1 LVPFLIRVI
10 VMDDEPLALVN
21 MEKKLKEFNSIEVI
35 KSYTTVKDLLAEG
48 PSLDFQVAFLDVEMP
63 GMNGLEIARLLKEWN
78 KNIFIVFV
86 TAYRDYA
93 VQAFEIHSID
103 YLLKPISK
111 ARLETT
117 INRIQELL
125 HLENKSTPLQIRN
138 KPKLT
143 IQCFG
148 GFVVL
153 HNNKAVHWRTLKTKE
168 LFAFLFSN
176 LNNHVPRDTIID
188 SLWVDTEFK
197 KARVQLHTTVSY
209 LRTTLSAL
217 GYSEVIQYANGCYIL
232 QLEDFQCDA
241 HDLEHILNA
250 NMETAKID
258 VEKAETLI
266 KSYQGE
272 YMAALDYP
280 WITSKANFM
289 NNRFTLLLHDLIEH
303 YTAIHDVKKREQ
315 ILLLTIEHN
324 PYSDKIIQQLIKHY
338 IEVDNRASAVKVY
351 NTFKN
356 TLLADLGILPEQETT
371 ELFNAI
377 SVKNFNL

>member
-1 LVPFLIRVI
+1 MIRVI

-35 KSYTTVKDLLAEG
+35 KSFTTAKDLLAEG

-138 KPKLT
+138 KPELT

-258 VEKAETLI
+258 VEKAEALI
-266 KSYQGE
+266 QSYQGE

-338 IEVDNRASAVKVY
+338 IEVDNRACAVKVY

-377 SVKNFNL
+377 SVENFNL

>member
-1 LVPFLIRVI
+1 MI

-35 KSYTTVKDLLAEG
+35 KSFTTAKDLLAEG

-138 KPKLT
+138 KPELT

-153 HNNKAVHWRTLKTKE
+153 HNSKAVHWRTLKTKE

-209 LRTTLSAL
+209 LRTTFSAL

-258 VEKAETLI
+258 VEKAEALI
-266 KSYQGE
+266 QSYQGE

-338 IEVDNRASAVKVY
+338 IEVDNRACAVKVY

-377 SVKNFNL
+377 SVENFNL

>member
-1 LVPFLIRVI
+1 MI

-35 KSYTTVKDLLAEG
+35 KSFTTAKDLLAEG

-138 KPKLT
+138 KPELT

-217 GYSEVIQYANGCYIL
+217 GYSEVIQYANGSYIL

-258 VEKAETLI
+258 VEKAEALI
-266 KSYQGE
+266 QSYQGE

-289 NNRFTLLLHDLIEH
+289 NNKFTLLLHDLIEH

-338 IEVDNRASAVKVY
+338 IEVDNRACAVKVY

-377 SVKNFNL
+377 SVENFNL

>member
-1 LVPFLIRVI
+1 MI

-35 KSYTTVKDLLAEG
+35 KSFTTVKDLLAEG

-138 KPKLT
+138 KPELT

-188 SLWVDTEFK
+188 NLWVDTEFK

-250 NMETAKID
+250 HMETAKID
-258 VEKAETLI
+258 VEKAEALI
-266 KSYQGE
+266 QSYQGE

-289 NNRFTLLLHDLIEH
+289 NNKFTLLLHELIEH
-303 YTAIHDVKKREQ
+303 YTTIHDVKKREQ

-338 IEVDNRASAVKVY
+338 IEVDNRACAVKVY

-377 SVKNFNL
+377 SIENFNL

>member
-1 LVPFLIRVI
+1 MI

-217 GYSEVIQYANGCYIL
+217 GYSKVIKYANGCYIL
-232 QLEDFQCDA
+232 QLEDYQCDA

-377 SVKNFNL
+377 SVENFNL

>member
-1 LVPFLIRVI
+1 MI

-21 MEKKLKEFNSIEVI
+21 MEKKLEEFNSIEVI
-35 KSYTTVKDLLAEG
+35 KSFTTVKDLLAEG

-63 GMNGLEIARLLKEWN
+63 VMNGLEIARLLKEWN

-138 KPKLT
+138 KPELT

-232 QLEDFQCDA
+232 QLEVFQCDA

-258 VEKAETLI
+258 VEKAEALI
-266 KSYQGE
+266 QSYQGE

-338 IEVDNRASAVKVY
+338 IEVDNRACAVKVY

-356 TLLADLGILPEQETT
+356 TLLTDLGILPEQETT

-377 SVKNFNL
+377 SVENFNL

>member
-1 LVPFLIRVI
+1 MIRVI

-35 KSYTTVKDLLAEG
+35 KSFTTAKDLLAEG

-138 KPKLT
+138 KPALT

-153 HNNKAVHWRTLKTKE
+153 HNNKAIHWRTLKTKE

-217 GYSEVIQYANGCYIL
+217 GYSEVIQYANGSYIL

-258 VEKAETLI
+258 VEKAEALI
-266 KSYQGE
+266 QSYQGE

-289 NNRFTLLLHDLIEH
+289 NNKFTLLLHDLIEH

-338 IEVDNRASAVKVY
+338 IEVDNRACAVKVY

-377 SVKNFNL
+377 SVEHFNL

>member
-1 LVPFLIRVI
+1 MIRVI
-10 VMDDEPLALVN
+10 VMEDEPLALVN

-35 KSYTTVKDLLAEG
+35 KSFTTAKDLLAEG

-138 KPKLT
+138 KPELT

-217 GYSEVIQYANGCYIL
+217 GYSEVIQYANGSYIL

-258 VEKAETLI
+258 VEKAEALI
-266 KSYQGE
+266 QSYQGE

-289 NNRFTLLLHDLIEH
+289 NNKFTLLLHDLIEH

-338 IEVDNRASAVKVY
+338 IEVDNRACAVKVY

-377 SVKNFNL
+377 SVENFNL

>member
-1 LVPFLIRVI
+1 MIRVI
-10 VMDDEPLALVN
+10 IMDDEPLALIN

-35 KSYTTVKDLLAEG
+35 KSFTTAKDLLAEG

-125 HLENKSTPLQIRN
+125 HLENKSTPIQIN
-138 KPKLT
+138 KPTLT

-153 HNNKAVHWRTLKTKE
+153 HNDKAIHWRTLKTKE

-176 LNNHVPRDTIID
+176 LNHHVPRDTIID
-188 SLWVDTEFK
+188 ALWADTEFK

-241 HDLEHILNA
+241 HDLEHNLNGKT
-250 NMETAKID
+250 ETGKID
-258 VEKAETLI
+258 VEKAEALI
-266 KSYQGE
+266 QNYQGE
-272 YMAALDYP
+272 FMASLDYP

-289 NNRFTLLLHDLIEH
+289 NNKFTLLLHDLVEH
-303 YTAIHDVKKREQ
+303 YTAIHDVKKREE
-315 ILLLTIEHN
+315 ILLLTIEHY
-324 PYSDKIIQQLIKHY
+324 PYSDKTIRQLIKHY
-338 IEVDNRASAVKVY
+338 TEVDNRASAVKVF
-351 NTFKN
+351 NSFKS

-377 SVKNFNL
+377 SVE

>member
-1 LVPFLIRVI
+1 
-10 VMDDEPLALVN
+10 MDDEPLALVN

-35 KSYTTVKDLLAEG
+35 KFFSTVKDLQAEG

-63 GMNGLEIARLLKEWN
+63 GMNGLEIAQLLKKWN

-93 VQAFEIHSID
+93 IQAFEIHSID

-138 KPKLT
+138 TPALT

-176 LNNHVPRDTIID
+176 LNSQVPRDTIIEA
-188 SLWVDTEFK
+188 LWADTEFK

-209 LRTTLSAL
+209 LRTTLSTL
-217 GYSEVIQYANGCYIL
+217 GYSEVIQYSNGCYIL
-232 QLEDFQCDA
+232 QIEDFQCDV

-250 NMETAKID
+250 KMETAKFD
-258 VEKAETLI
+258 VEKAEALI
-266 KSYQGE
+266 QSYQGE
-272 YMAALDYP
+272 YMAALDFP

-289 NNRFTLLLHDLIEH
+289 NNKFTLLLHDLVEH

-315 ILLLTIEHN
+315 ILLLMIEHN
-324 PYSDKIIQQLIKHY
+324 PYSDKIIQQLIQHY

-351 NTFKN
+351 NTFKS

-377 SVKNFNL
+377 SVGNFNL

>member
-1 LVPFLIRVI
+1 MI
-10 VMDDEPLALVN
+10 VMEDEPLALVN

-35 KSYTTVKDLLAEG
+35 KSFTTAKDLLAEG

-138 KPKLT
+138 KPELT

-217 GYSEVIQYANGCYIL
+217 GYSEVIQYANGSYIL

-258 VEKAETLI
+258 VEKAEALI
-266 KSYQGE
+266 QSYQGE

-289 NNRFTLLLHDLIEH
+289 NNKFTLLLHDLIEH

-338 IEVDNRASAVKVY
+338 IEVDNRACAVKVY

-377 SVKNFNL
+377 SVENFNL

>member
-1 LVPFLIRVI
+1 MIRVI

-35 KSYTTVKDLLAEG
+35 KSFTTVKDLLAEG

-63 GMNGLEIARLLKEWN
+63 GMNGLDIARLLKEWN

-138 KPKLT
+138 KPELT

-217 GYSEVIQYANGCYIL
+217 GYSEVIQYANGSYIL

-258 VEKAETLI
+258 VEKAEALI
-266 KSYQGE
+266 QSYQGE

-289 NNRFTLLLHDLIEH
+289 NNKFTLLLHDLIEH

-338 IEVDNRASAVKVY
+338 IEVDNRACAVKVY

-377 SVKNFNL
+377 SVENFNL

>member
-1 LVPFLIRVI
+1 MIRVI
-10 VMDDEPLALVN
+10 VMDDEPLALIN
-21 MEKKLKEFNSIEVI
+21 MEKKLKEFSSIEVI
-35 KSYTTVKDLLAEG
+35 KSFTTAKDLLTEG

-63 GMNGLEIARLLKEWN
+63 GLNGLEIARLLKEWN

-125 HLENKSTPLQIRN
+125 LLENKSTPIQIRN
-138 KPKLT
+138 KPALT
-143 IQCFG
+143 IQCFR

-153 HNNKAVHWRTLKTKE
+153 HNNKAIHWRTLKTKE

-188 SLWVDTEFK
+188 ALWADTEFK

-209 LRTTLSAL
+209 LRTTLSTL
-217 GYSEVIQYANGCYIL
+217 GYLEVIQYANGCYIL

-241 HDLEHILNA
+241 HDLEHILNGKT
-250 NMETAKID
+250 ETGKLDI
-258 VEKAETLI
+258 EKAEALI
-266 KSYQGE
+266 QDYQGE

-280 WITSKANFM
+280 WITSKANLT
-289 NNRFTLLLHDLIEH
+289 NNKFTLLLHDLIEH
-303 YTAIHDVKKREQ
+303 YTEIHDVKKREE

-324 PYSDKIIQQLIKHY
+324 PYSDKIIQQLMKHY
-338 IEVDNRASAVKVY
+338 IEVDNRASAVRVY
-351 NTFKN
+351 NTFKG
-356 TLLADLGILPEQETT
+356 TLMTDLGILPEQETT

-377 SVKNFNL
+377 SVE

>member
-1 LVPFLIRVI
+1 MPFLIRVI
-10 VMDDEPLALVN
+10 IMDDEPLALIN
-21 MEKKLKEFNSIEVI
+21 MEKKLEEFNSIEVI
-35 KSYTTVKDLLAEG
+35 KSFTTAKDLLAEG

-125 HLENKSTPLQIRN
+125 HLENKSTPIQIRN
-138 KPKLT
+138 KPALT
-143 IQCFG
+143 IHCFG

-153 HNNKAVHWRTLKTKE
+153 HNGKAIHWRTLKTKE

-176 LNNHVPRDTIID
+176 LNNHVPRDTIIEA
-188 SLWVDTEFK
+188 LWADTDFK

-209 LRTTLSAL
+209 LRTTLSSL

-241 HDLEHILNA
+241 HDLEHILNGK
-250 NMETAKID
+250 TKTGKID
-258 VEKAETLI
+258 IEKAEALLQN
-266 KSYQGE
+266 YQGE
-272 YMAALDYP
+272 FMASLDYP
-280 WITSKANFM
+280 WITSRANFI
-289 NNRFTLLLHDLIEH
+289 NNKFTLLLHDLVEH
-303 YTAIHDVKKREQ
+303 YTAIQDVKKREE
-315 ILLLTIEHN
+315 ILLITIEHN
-324 PYSDKIIQQLIKHY
+324 PYSDKTIRQLIKHY
-338 IEVDNRASAVKVY
+338 IEVDNRAGAVKVY
-351 NTFKN
+351 NSFKS

-371 ELFNAI
+371 EVFNAI
-377 SVKNFNL
+377 SVE

>member
-1 LVPFLIRVI
+1 MII
-10 VMDDEPLALVN
+10 MDDEPLALIN

-35 KSYTTVKDLLAEG
+35 KSFTTAKDLLAEG

-125 HLENKSTPLQIRN
+125 HLENKSTPIQIRN
-138 KPKLT
+138 KPALT
-143 IQCFG
+143 ILYFG

-153 HNNKAVHWRTLKTKE
+153 HNDKAVHWRTLKTKE

-176 LNNHVPRDTIID
+176 LNNHVPRDIIIEA
-188 SLWVDTEFK
+188 LWADTEFK

-241 HDLEHILNA
+241 HDLEHILNGKT
-250 NMETAKID
+250 ETGKINI
-258 VEKAETLI
+258 EKAEALLQN
-266 KSYQGE
+266 YQGE
-272 YMAALDYP
+272 FMASLDYP

-289 NNRFTLLLHDLIEH
+289 NNKFTLLLHDLVEH
-303 YTAIHDVKKREQ
+303 YTAIHDVKKREE

-324 PYSDKIIQQLIKHY
+324 PYSDKTIRQLIKHY

-351 NTFKN
+351 NSFKS
-356 TLLADLGILPEQETT
+356 TLIADLGILPEQETT
-371 ELFNAI
+371 EVFNAI
-377 SVKNFNL
+377 SVE

>member
-1 LVPFLIRVI
+1 MI

-35 KSYTTVKDLLAEG
+35 KSFTTAKDLLAEG

-138 KPKLT
+138 KPELT

-258 VEKAETLI
+258 VEKAEALI
-266 KSYQGE
+266 QSYQGE

-338 IEVDNRASAVKVY
+338 IEVDNRACAVKVY

-377 SVKNFNL
+377 SVENFNL

>member
-1 LVPFLIRVI
+1 MI

-21 MEKKLKEFNSIEVI
+21 MEKKLKEFNSIEVV
-35 KSYTTVKDLLAEG
+35 KSFTTVKDLLAEG
-48 PSLDFQVAFLDVEMP
+48 PRLDFQVAFLDVEMP
-63 GMNGLEIARLLKEWN
+63 GMNGLEVAQLLKEWN

-93 VQAFEIHSID
+93 VQAFEINSID

-111 ARLETT
+111 TRLETT
-117 INRIQELL
+117 INRIQDL
-125 HLENKSTPLQIRN
+125 HLENKSIPIQIQN
-138 KPKLT
+138 KPVLT

-188 SLWVDTEFK
+188 ALWADTEVK

-241 HDLEHILNA
+241 HELEHILNA
-250 NMETAKID
+250 KSETGKISI
-258 VEKAETLI
+258 ERAEALI
-266 KSYQGE
+266 QSYQGD
-272 YMAALDYP
+272 YMASLDYP
-280 WITSKANFM
+280 WMTSKASFM
-289 NNRFTLLLHDLIEH
+289 NNKFTLLLHDLVEH

-324 PYSDKIIQQLIKHY
+324 PYSDKTIQQLMKHY

-351 NTFKN
+351 HNFKN
-356 TLLADLGILPEQETT
+356 TLLADLDILPKQETT

-377 SVKNFNL
+377 SVENFNL

>member
-1 LVPFLIRVI
+1 MIRVI

-21 MEKKLKEFNSIEVI
+21 MERKLKEFNSIEVI

-217 GYSEVIQYANGCYIL
+217 GYSKVIKYANGCYIL
-232 QLEDFQCDA
+232 QLEDYQCDA

-377 SVKNFNL
+377 SVENFNL

>member
-1 LVPFLIRVI
+1 
-10 VMDDEPLALVN
+10 MDDEPLALIN
-21 MEKKLKEFNSIEVI
+21 LEKKLKEFNSIEVI
-35 KSYTTVKDLLAEG
+35 KSFTTTKDLLAEG

-63 GMNGLEIARLLKEWN
+63 DMNGLEIARLLKEWN

-125 HLENKSTPLQIRN
+125 HLENKSTPIQIRN
-138 KPKLT
+138 KPALT

-176 LNNHVPRDTIID
+176 LNSQVPRDSIID
-188 SLWVDTEFK
+188 ALWANTEFK

-217 GYSEVIQYANGCYIL
+217 GYSEVIQYTNGCYIL
-232 QLEDFQCDA
+232 QLKAFQCDV

-250 NMETAKID
+250 
-258 VEKAETLI
+258 KAETGKLDVEMAESLI
-266 KSYQGE
+266 QSYQGE
-272 YMAALDYP
+272 YMASLDYP

-289 NNRFTLLLHDLIEH
+289 NNKFTLLLHDLVEH

-324 PYSDKIIQQLIKHY
+324 PYSDKTIQQLIKHY
-338 IEVDNRASAVKVY
+338 LEVDNRASAVKVY
-351 NTFKN
+351 NTFKS
-356 TLLADLGILPEQETT
+356 TLLADLNILPKQETT
-371 ELFNAI
+371 ELFNTI
-377 SVKNFNL
+377 SVENFNL

>member
-1 LVPFLIRVI
+1 MII
-10 VMDDEPLALVN
+10 MDDEPLALIN

-35 KSYTTVKDLLAEG
+35 KSFTTAKDLLAEG
-48 PSLDFQVAFLDVEMP
+48 PNLDFQVAFLDVEMP

-125 HLENKSTPLQIRN
+125 HLENKSTPIQIRN
-138 KPKLT
+138 KSALT

-153 HNNKAVHWRTLKTKE
+153 HNDKVVHWRTLKTKE
-168 LFAFLFSN
+168 LFALLFSN

-188 SLWVDTEFK
+188 ALWADTEFK

-217 GYSEVIQYANGCYIL
+217 GYSEVIQYGNGCYIL

-241 HDLEHILNA
+241 HDLEHILNGKA
-250 NMETAKID
+250 ETGKID
-258 VEKAETLI
+258 VEKAEALLQN
-266 KSYQGE
+266 YQGE
-272 YMAALDYP
+272 FMASLDYP

-289 NNRFTLLLHDLIEH
+289 NNKFTLLLHDLVEH
-303 YTAIHDVKKREQ
+303 YTAIHDVKKREE

-324 PYSDKIIQQLIKHY
+324 PYSDKTIRQLIKHY

-351 NTFKN
+351 NSFKS

-371 ELFNAI
+371 EVFNVI
-377 SVKNFNL
+377 SVE